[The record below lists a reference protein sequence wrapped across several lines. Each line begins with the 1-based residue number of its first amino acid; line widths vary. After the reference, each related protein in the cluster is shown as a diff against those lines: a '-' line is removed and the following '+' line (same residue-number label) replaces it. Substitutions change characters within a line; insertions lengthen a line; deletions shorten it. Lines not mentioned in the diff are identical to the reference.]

1 MWPSMPEDNEMF
13 ALEIRACRRKIRE
26 LEEKI
31 ERMNYPGSSYLPKTS
46 YYDLSSKK

>member
-31 ERMNYPGSSYLPKTS
+31 ERMNYPETS
-46 YYDLSSKK
+46 YYDLSSFKK